1 MKARFEY
8 LKQEMDVHT
17 STLQY
22 VIYACFVL
30 HNNCEMKKLGMMIL
44 ARHKDMTKTQ
54 RYDQE
59 FQPPTS
65 GNRYS
70 LGNNDEASGKRIRNI
85 FLKFFD

>member
-1 MKARFEY
+1 
-8 LKQEMDVHT
+8 
-17 STLQY
+17 
-22 VIYACFVL
+22 
-30 HNNCEMKKLGMMIL
+30 
-44 ARHKDMTKTQ
+44 MTKTQRYDQVSKAQ

-70 LGNNDEASGKRIRNI
+70 LGNNDEATGKTIRNI